1 MPVDKSGDLTRA
13 LPLTRRAT
21 LGGSLAGAM
30 SGLYTDPARA
40 SAVKDRL
47 SVADFGARGDGS
59 DATAAIQ
66 AALDAAAPRRASV
79 FVPAGLYPLSR
90 SLRMPNFVDL
100 VGEGRGS
107 ILDNQNSRL
116 EAPQLIN
123 ADAQALLYVSL
134 RNMIF
139 RGGTHAIKLDVREE
153 VAGLHIDT
161 CSFELQTKGCVEV
174 NKLLQVSL
182 FQNCS
187 FDRAPFGLF
196 VAGFTSNMNTFLG
209 CHFTNISGPSVYM
222 RSAEVNTFLGCRFE
236 GDGRERLA
244 TIDLEDARNI
254 TFQGCYFEAT
264 HEFVLREKRSANGVT
279 FAQSHFTGS
288 RSQTGLGPYRFE
300 SDGIVSFH
308 ANSFFR
314 DTVLPRR
321 AMVTGPGAPTTRGT
335 IIYLEH
341 GRDRRHVRAPARPA
355 PRNPEPLLRV
365 RRIGAPAAGLAL
377 AAQLRGRTFAPGNTR
392 AQYWE
397 IEARTTPSG
406 AVELRLHPDNQA
418 VLDTRQ
424 VGEGDWIIDWIGGAS
439 EAQVQWE
446 LEADGIPADES
457 YIEIDFS

>member
-1 MPVDKSGDLTRA
+1 MSVDESGGLMRA
-13 LPLTRRAT
+13 LSLTRRAT
-21 LGGSLAGAM
+21 LGVSLAGTA
-30 SGLYTDPARA
+30 SGLYANPARA
-40 SAVKDRL
+40 SAVKDRI

-79 FVPAGLYPLSR
+79 FIPAGLYPLSK
-90 SLRMPNFVDL
+90 SLRMPSFVDL

-107 ILDNQNSRL
+107 ILDNQNIRL

-123 ADAQALLYVSL
+123 ADTQALLYVSL

-139 RGGTHAIKLDVREE
+139 RGGTHAIKLDVQEE

-161 CSFELQTKGCVEV
+161 CAFELQTKACVEV

-182 FQNCS
+182 FHNCS
-187 FDRAPFGLF
+187 FDRAPFGLL
-196 VAGFTSNMNTFLG
+196 VAGFTSNMNTFVG

-222 RSAEVNTFLGCRFE
+222 RSAEVNLFLGCRFE
-236 GDGRERLA
+236 GGGYEGLA
-244 TIDLEDARNI
+244 TIDLDDARNI

-314 DTVLPRR
+314 DIVLPRR
-321 AMVTGPGAPTTRGT
+321 AMVAGPGAPIMHGT

-341 GRDRRHVRAPARPA
+341 GRDRRHARAPARPA
-355 PRNPEPLLRV
+355 PRSPEPLLRV
-365 RRIGAPAAGLAL
+365 RRIGAPAPGLVVV
-377 AAQLRGRTFAPGNTR
+377 AQLRARSFALGNTR

-397 IEARTTPSG
+397 IDARTTAEG
-406 AVELRLHPDNQA
+406 VVDVRLHPDDEA

-424 VGEGDWIIDWIGGAS
+424 IDEGDWIIDWKGGPTT
-439 EAQVQWE
+439 AQVQWE
-446 LEADGIPADES
+446 LEADGIPAGDS